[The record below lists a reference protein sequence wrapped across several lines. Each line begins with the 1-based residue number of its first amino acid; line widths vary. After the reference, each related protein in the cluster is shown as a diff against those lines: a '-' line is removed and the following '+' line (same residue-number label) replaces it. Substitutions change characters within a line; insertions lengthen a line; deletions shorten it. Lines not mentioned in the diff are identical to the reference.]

1 MRVVNPAATFTDAGT
16 DAPPEAESEI
26 VAPPAG
32 ATRANVIVPTAELP
46 PTTAVGF
53 EDTVKRSGVRM
64 VSVPDAEFP
73 LSAPVIVAVTVVA
86 TDDVVMANVADVE
99 PDGITTDVG
108 TAALAELEVRLTV
121 MPPVGAGPL
130 RVTVPVADVPPV
142 TVVGEMLT
150 ELSVVGVITNVVDLA
165 VPPWPANKVTDV
177 D

>member
-1 MRVVNPAATFTDAGT
+1 
-16 DAPPEAESEI
+16 
-26 VAPPAG
+26 
-32 ATRANVIVPTAELP
+32 
-46 PTTAVGF
+46 
-53 EDTVKRSGVRM
+53 M